1 MVCVRQFIRMFRLP
15 FPSWQAT
22 VDTHLPRIY
31 TLRCRFLL
39 FGVWWCYIWRGEGG
53 GDPNDC
59 IVGMRLVVLY
69 EGCFV

>member
-1 MVCVRQFIRMFRLP
+1 MVCVRQFIRMIRLP

-22 VDTHLPRIY
+22 HSGHSSTEDLY
-31 TLRCRFLL
+31 ASASF
-39 FGVWWCYIWRGEGG
+39 WWCYVWRGEGG